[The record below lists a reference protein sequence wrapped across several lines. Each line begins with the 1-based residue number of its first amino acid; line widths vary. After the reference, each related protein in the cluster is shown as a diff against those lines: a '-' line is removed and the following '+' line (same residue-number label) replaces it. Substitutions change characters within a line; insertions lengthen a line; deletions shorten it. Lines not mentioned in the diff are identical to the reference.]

1 MSKTKKPL
9 PQRTQRR
16 GETQRR
22 SFVIFLC
29 ESLRLCVLC
38 GEAFDLGLRRMTAIA
53 PQQQEQSFLDP
64 SVLARI
70 GNLELLAKIVVEG
83 FINGLHRS
91 PHLGAST
98 DFAEHRA
105 YMPGDDIRRI
115 DWKLYA
121 RSDRHYIKEYEA
133 DTNTNFNVILDV
145 SPSMRY
151 GANAETGRVSKLT
164 YGCYLAASLVVLLEH
179 AARPRRRSRRSTP
192 ISSSTCRRRRSIC
205 SSILH
210 TLDRVEKQGRDAKT
224 APGKS
229 TLLAPLRKLSETV
242 RRRSLVL
249 LISDLYEDPDA
260 VLDALAH
267 IRGRGNDVMVFH
279 LLDSHEIDFSFSD
292 STNFI
297 DMETGEKMPVIPE
310 YLRKQYK
317 EMVAEHSRALSK
329 RIIETRAEYALFDT
343 TKPLDGALF
352 AYLLARQRIKR
363 TR

>member
-1 MSKTKKPL
+1 
-9 PQRTQRR
+9 
-16 GETQRR
+16 
-22 SFVIFLC
+22 
-29 ESLRLCVLC
+29 
-38 GEAFDLGLRRMTAIA
+38 MTSAVA
-53 PQQQEQSFLDP
+53 PQTSFLDP

-151 GANAETGRVSKLT
+151 GADPATGRVSKLT
-164 YGCYLAASLVVLLEH
+164 YACYVAACLAYFSSLQRDRVGLATIDTDIVDFVPPSAKHLQLL
-179 AARPRRRSRRSTP
+179 
-192 ISSSTCRRRRSIC
+192 
-205 SSILH
+205 LH
-210 TLDRVEKQGRDAKT
+210 TLDRVEKNGRDAKS

-229 TLLAPLRKLSETV
+229 TLLTPLRKLSETV
-242 RRRSLVL
+242 RRRSLVV
-249 LISDLYEDPDA
+249 LISDFYEDVDEIMNA
-260 VLDALAH
+260 MVNV
-267 IRGRGNDVMVFH
+267 RGRGNDLVVFH
-279 LLDSHEIDFSFSD
+279 LLDRHEIDFSFSD
-292 STNFI
+292 ATNFI

-317 EMVAEHSRALSK
+317 EIVAEHSRALSK
-329 RIIETRAEYALFDT
+329 RIGETRADYVMMDT
-343 TKPLDGALF
+343 TKPLDQALF
-352 AYLLARQRIKR
+352 SYLLARQRF
-363 TR
+363 TRVR

>member
-1 MSKTKKPL
+1 
-9 PQRTQRR
+9 
-16 GETQRR
+16 
-22 SFVIFLC
+22 
-29 ESLRLCVLC
+29 
-38 GEAFDLGLRRMTAIA
+38 MTTAVA
-53 PQQQEQSFLDP
+53 PQQQQSFLDP

-115 DWKLYA
+115 DWKLFA

-151 GANAETGRVSKLT
+151 GANEETQRVSKLT
-164 YGCYLAASLVVLLEH
+164 YGCYLAACLTYFSSLQRDRVGM
-179 AARPRRRSRRSTP
+179 AAIDTDIVEYVPPSAKHLQLV
-192 ISSSTCRRRRSIC
+192 
-205 SSILH
+205 LH
-210 TLDRVEKQGRDAKT
+210 TLERVEKTGRDAKT

-260 VLDALAH
+260 VMDALTH

-279 LLDSHEIDFSFSD
+279 LLDHHEIEFSFSD

-317 EMVAEHSRALSK
+317 EIVAEHSRALSK
-329 RIIETRAEYALFDT
+329 RIGETRADYALFDT
-343 TKPLDGALF
+343 TKPLDRALF
-352 AYLLARQRIKR
+352 TYLLARQRFNR